1 MGHKHQ
7 SQNAE
12 SYVKFLLN
20 NFILMH
26 LMRNCVLHFSRGIY
40 INMVTFDLMLTTHAQ
55 IRVDIKENLKN
66 ESNRLLGKIKT
77 PFKAGK

>member
-12 SYVKFLLN
+12 SYVKYLVN
-20 NFILMH
+20 NFILMR
-26 LMRNCVLHFSRGIY
+26 LMRNCVLHFPVEY
-40 INMVTFDLMLTTHAQ
+40 MVTFDLMLTTHAQ
-55 IRVDIKENLKN
+55 IRVDIKQNLKN

-77 PFKAGK
+77 PFKTGK

>member
-12 SYVKFLLN
+12 SYVKFLVN
-20 NFILMH
+20 NFILMC

-40 INMVTFDLMLTTHAQ
+40 VINTVTFDLMLTTHAD
-55 IRVDIKENLKN
+55 IRVDIKQNLNKRQQQVTWEN
-66 ESNRLLGKIKT
+66 
-77 PFKAGK
+77 